1 MLPYSESNTNE
12 PKVWTKVSGY
22 NNLVIF
28 KKFPTRNTID
38 FTIHKYYIPYKSEN

>member
-1 MLPYSESNTNE
+1 MFPFSENVNNE

-28 KKFPTRNTID
+28 KKFPNENAIEYSV
-38 FTIHKYYIPYKSEN
+38 HNYNIPYKSVN